1 MELQTR
7 SKEQES
13 SPEVY
18 SLGKRIARVLYMGLV
33 TVAGAIAMI
42 AVVLGILFFS
52 GETSSFIYMNF

>member
-7 SKEQES
+7 SKEQD

-18 SLGKRIARVLYMGLV
+18 SLGKRIARVMYLSLV

>member
-13 SPEVY
+13 SEVY
-18 SLGKRIARVLYMGLV
+18 SLGKRITRVMYLSLV